1 MRLGHMAL
9 RIIVGAN
16 IRKAREARGLPQD
29 ELAHLAEVHTTYL
42 SGVENGH
49 RNITMN
55 VLERLAAAL
64 GVAESDLV
72 RRPPG
77 PVSEREP

>member
-1 MRLGHMAL
+1 MAL
-9 RIIVGAN
+9 RKIVGTN

-29 ELAHLAEVHTTYL
+29 ELAHMAEVHTTYL

-55 VLERLAAAL
+55 VLERIAAAL
-64 GVAESDLV
+64 GVTEAELV
-72 RRPPG
+72 RRDDA
-77 PVSEREP
+77 S

>member
-1 MRLGHMAL
+1 MAL

-29 ELAHLAEVHTTYL
+29 ELAHMAEIHTTYL

-55 VLERLAAAL
+55 VLERIATAL
-64 GVAESDLV
+64 GVTEAELV
-72 RRPPG
+72 RRDAA
-77 PVSEREP
+77 V

>member
-1 MRLGHMAL
+1 MAL

-29 ELAHLAEVHTTYL
+29 ELAHRAEVHVTYL
-42 SGVENGH
+42 SGVETGK

-55 VLERLAAAL
+55 VLERIAGAL
-64 GVAESDLV
+64 GVDATELV
-72 RRPPG
+72 RRSPD
-77 PVSEREP
+77 PVRKP